1 MKWFVLF
8 VAVVV
13 VCFVVALVLGLLG
26 GGMGRATS
34 SLSHEPLPDDEL
46 HDPDLD
52 ELRFDV
58 GLRGYRM
65 SQVDGVIDRLRRELR
80 EKDEQITVLR
90 CEPDPPALG
99 GVAQAPAGPESD
111 AAGSAETT
119 HTATVRPAQP
129 SDARPSDAQ
138 LSAAQPSDAQPND
151 AQTGQRHGSEHT
163 V

>member
-8 VAVVV
+8 VGVIV
-13 VCFVVALVLGLLG
+13 VCFFVALVLGLVG

-65 SQVDGVIDRLRRELR
+65 SQVDGVVDRLRRELR
-80 EKDEQITVLR
+80 EKDEQIAVLR
-90 CEPDPPALG
+90 SEPDGPTLG
-99 GVAQAPAGPESD
+99 GLAQASAGPEPD

-119 HTATVRPAQP
+119 PTDA
-129 SDARPSDAQ
+129 ARPVEPNDAQ
-138 LSAAQPSDAQPND
+138 ANDGQANDGQPSDAQ
-151 AQTGQRHGSEHT
+151 TGPRYGSEPT